1 MISTIKKWIQEFK
14 PSLIFLAKFLL
25 AYTVLTF
32 IYSIYL
38 KSFDRSPDIA
48 TRWVTSQT
56 AFLLDTFI
64 AESHSSPNSNKPT
77 VSLFFENVLSVSIY
91 EGCNGINMIIV
102 FIAFIVSFNND
113 WRNMVWFIPVGI
125 LFIHFS
131 NLLRLI
137 ALALIS
143 NRLPDYFYF
152 FHKYLFTAII
162 FIAIFILW
170 YIWVVKVKHQK
181 LIPNET

>member
-1 MISTIKKWIQEFK
+1 MIKKWIIEFK

-25 AYTVLTF
+25 AYTLLTI
-32 IYSIYL
+32 IYSLYL
-38 KSFDRSPDIA
+38 GSFNRSPDIA
-48 TRWVTSQT
+48 TRWVTNQT

-64 AESHSSPNSNKPT
+64 AESHSSPNTNNPT

-91 EGCNGINMIIV
+91 EGCNGINMMIV
-102 FIAFIVSFNND
+102 FIAFIISFNKD
-113 WRNMVWFIPVGI
+113 WRKMIWFIPLGL
-125 LFIHFS
+125 LFIHLS

-143 NRLPDYFYF
+143 NRFPDYFYF

-170 YIWVVKVKHQK
+170 FVWVVKIKHK
-181 LIPNET
+181 EAVTNDV